1 MEVCMTT
8 QDTCCSIVPYF
19 KVAVGK
25 LDEFRQLCERFV
37 EKTKAEPKC
46 LYYGFCFL
54 GDQVHCREGYQDAE
68 GLLAHLDNVGSLL
81 QQALKIAEL
90 TRLEIHGPETELSKL
105 RGPLASLN
113 PQFFTLEQGF
123 RR

>member
-1 MEVCMTT
+1 MTT
-8 QDTCCSIVPYF
+8 QDSCCSIVPYF
-19 KVAVGK
+19 KVAAGK
-25 LDEFRQLCERFV
+25 LREFRHLCEQFV
-37 EKTKAEPKC
+37 EKTETEPKC

-68 GLLAHLDNVGSLL
+68 GLLAHLDNVGTLL

-105 RGPLASLN
+105 RGPLVSLK
-113 PQFFTLEQGF
+113 PQFFTLELGF